1 MIKVLVITLY
11 SGENEY
17 EQCCQSVKEQKGF
30 VIEHKIIKNLPKQ
43 QAHQKLYESFNNN
56 QSNFDYF
63 AKLDADMVFSHP
75 KALYNIIQNFNKN
88 IDIVSATVHDGI
100 TDSDMQ
106 SFNVFSSRCYFKSDT
121 NDPLFTDSL
130 EIKYKGQHISYI
142 DVERNILHAFNPSPF
157 QAFMF
162 GVHRSLKVVQP
173 GTKVPKVNSSYHQLR
188 ILNQAY
194 LNYKQTG
201 SVHAKNA
208 LLGATL
214 VFQGII
220 NTQALYQKKD
230 YINIFEKYLIQER
243 LDCIDPRLSK
253 NNFVSLHKVLG
264 KKRFLKGTFN
274 ILIKK
279 LKTADKSKSN

>member
-1 MIKVLVITLY
+1 MIKVLIITLY

-17 EQCCQSVKEQKGF
+17 EQCCQSVKEQQGF
-30 VIEHKIIKNLPKQ
+30 IIEHKVIKNLPKQ
-43 QAHQKLYESFNNN
+43 QAHQELYEKFNNN
-56 QSNFDYF
+56 RSNFDYF
-63 AKLDADMVFSHP
+63 AKLDADMMFSHS
-75 KALYNIIQNFNKN
+75 KALDNIIKKFNKN

-106 SFNVFSSRCYFKSDT
+106 SFNIFSSRCLFSSDT
-121 NDPLFTDSL
+121 NDSLFTDSL
-130 EIKYKGQHISYI
+130 EIKHKGQHISYV
-142 DVERNILHAFNPSPF
+142 DVDRNILHAFNPSPF

-173 GTKVPKVNSSYHQLR
+173 GTKAPKINSSYHQLR

-194 LNYKQTG
+194 LNYKTTG
-201 SVHAKNA
+201 SLHAKNA

-230 YINIFEKYLIQER
+230 YIGVFEKYIIQGK

-253 NNFVSLHKVLG
+253 NKFISLHKILG

-274 ILIKK
+274 ALIKK
-279 LKTADKSKSN
+279 VMIVTKYN